1 MTERTSTV
9 SAAWRRAI
17 DEFLDDVG
25 TRRGWSEHT
34 LRAYR
39 GDLEALAATAQHVDP
54 QHLSLATLRDWLGA
68 QHDANAASGSVA
80 RRASAARGFTKWLTE
95 RGQLDSDVG
104 ARLKSPKVHS
114 TLPRVVGHAG
124 MTDLLDRVA
133 ARATDDPVALRDV
146 AIIEVLYATG
156 IRVSELCGLDLS
168 SVDAASRTLRVLGK
182 GSKER
187 VVPYGEPANAALDQ
201 WRERGRP
208 QLTTDASGAALFLGA
223 RGGRLGPR
231 AVYSLVRALL
241 PDGSG
246 PAGAHTLRH
255 TAATHLLDG
264 GADLRTVQ
272 ELLGHSSL
280 GTTQR
285 YTHVSVERL
294 VAAYRQAHPRA

>member
-1 MTERTSTV
+1 MTERTPTAP
-9 SAAWRRAI
+9 AAWRRAI
-17 DEFLDDVG
+17 DEFLDDAG

-34 LRAYR
+34 RRAYR

-54 QHLSLATLRDWLGA
+54 QHLDLATLRDWLGA

-95 RGQLDSDVG
+95 RGELDTDVG

-124 MTDLLDRVA
+124 MTELLERVA
-133 ARATDDPVALRDV
+133 ARAGDPVSLRDV

-168 SVDAASRTLRVLGK
+168 SVDAAGRTLRVLGK

-187 VVPYGEPANAALDQ
+187 VVPYGKPANAAIEQ

-223 RGGRLGPR
+223 RGRRLDPR
-231 AVYSLVRALL
+231 TVYSLVRSLL

-264 GADLRTVQ
+264 GADLRSVQ

-285 YTHVSVERL
+285 YTHVSIERL